1 MVIVPSPSVV
11 DDRQITRWD
20 AVKGINGGGGG
31 LKGEER
37 RWKVQEVQ
45 NDILVSAL
53 LNSTSIFIAH
63 PYRTKRK
70 PP

>member
-1 MVIVPSPSVV
+1 M
-11 DDRQITRWD
+11 
-20 AVKGINGGGGG
+20 GGE